1 MPISDSDST
10 SLSNRSEVFNTTHW
24 SVVVNAGHELTEQAA
39 LALERLCQTYWS
51 PLYAYVRRCG
61 HDEDSARDL
70 TQSFFAQLIEKRR
83 LTHADRERGRFRT
96 FMLGAMQN
104 FLHNEHDRLQA
115 LKRGGGREVISL
127 DQQESEEYVLRGV
140 SDRLTPERLFE
151 KRWASRLIEV
161 VMERLRTEFI
171 AEGKADLFDRLEPH
185 LWGDATSVP
194 YLQVANDMNMSLSAL
209 KSTTHRLR
217 QRAREILREEIANTV
232 AAVADIDAEI
242 RHLMDTFS
250 D

>member
-1 MPISDSDST
+1 
-10 SLSNRSEVFNTTHW
+10 LSNVSEVFNTTHW
-24 SVVVNAGHELTEQAA
+24 SVVVNASHELTEQAA
-39 LALERLCQTYWS
+39 VALERLCQTYWS

-96 FMLGAMQN
+96 FLLGAMQN
-104 FLHNEHDRLQA
+104 FLHNEHDRVQA
-115 LKRGGGREVISL
+115 LKRGGGREIISL
-127 DQQESEEYVLRGV
+127 DQQESEEHVLHAA
-140 SDRLTPERLFE
+140 SESLTPERLFE

-161 VMERLRTEFI
+161 VLERLRSEFVEDGQ
-171 AEGKADLFDRLEPH
+171 AALFDRLEPH

-194 YLQVANDMNMSLSAL
+194 YAQLADEMTMSLSAL

-217 QRAREILREEIANTV
+217 QRAREILREEIAQTV
-232 AAVADIDAEI
+232 ATVADIDAEI